1 MKSYKALN
9 NQIYSRGNYS
19 IIPIRKQDMESIRL
33 WRNSQMDVLRQKKKL
48 SFNDQKQYFKNKVNI
63 LFEEE
68 HPSQLL
74 FSFFKDSK
82 LIGYGGLVN
91 ISWLDKRAE
100 MSFLVNNIRAA
111 NNIKYSED
119 FSSFIELVKELCFKE
134 MKFNRLYTE
143 TYAFRKFHISLL
155 ENKGLI
161 EEGRLRHHIYE
172 NNKYYDSILH
182 SILKKEYN
190 EK

>member
-9 NQIYSRGNYS
+9 NQIYNRVNYS
-19 IIPIRKQDMESIRL
+19 IIPIRMQDMESIRL
-33 WRNSQMDVLRQKKKL
+33 WRNSQMDVLRQKKEL
-48 SFNDQKQYFKNKVNI
+48 SFDDQKQYFKNKVNA

-68 HPSQLL
+68 QPSQLL
-74 FSFFKDSK
+74 FSFLKDSE

-91 ISWLDKRAE
+91 ISWFDKKAE
-100 MSFLVNNIRAA
+100 MSFLVNNTRVS

-119 FSSFIELVKELCFKE
+119 FSSFIELMKEVCFRE

-143 TYAFRKFHISLL
+143 TYAFRKFHISIL
-155 ENKGLI
+155 ENRGLI
-161 EEGRLRHHIYE
+161 EEGRLRHNIYE

-182 SILKKEYN
+182 SMLKEEYN

>member
-33 WRNSQMDVLRQKKKL
+33 WRNSQMDVLRQKKEL

-74 FSFFKDSK
+74 FSFLKDSK

-119 FSSFIELVKELCFKE
+119 FSSFIELVKGLCFKE

-161 EEGRLRHHIYE
+161 EEGRLRHNIYE